1 MLQLMLNESPHVEY
15 LDLSSKNITHL
26 DKIIVEIAKFED
38 VKDLHLANNNFKFLP
53 SNLNDYLF
61 RI

>member
-1 MLQLMLNESPHVEY
+1 MLQLMYNESPNVEY
-15 LDLSSKNITHL
+15 LDLSSKNITQL
-26 DKIIVEIAKFED
+26 DKIGAEIAKFEC
-38 VKDLHLANNNFKFLP
+38 VKDLHLANNDIKKLP